1 MPYRSEITDEM
12 KVIDPKT
19 LQDIQESFAHS
30 TGLGVVFTDRDGNHL
45 GEGSNFS
52 EFCRE
57 VNKTESGLQSC
68 FRSNRAA
75 AAQALAKNGPLIFT
89 CHAGLIDIIIPLVID
104 GSYVGTVMAGQI
116 HCSDCNRVDFP
127 PIGVRDQE
135 APWYREKRYE
145 VLRDNVTVMSK
156 QRIEAAANALFML
169 ANYIVDKNIRESLE
183 KELLR
188 KQEILFQEEKNRT
201 MLEHSL
207 KVAQLNA
214 MQKQINPHFMFNILS
229 AISRLIDMGDIVTAQ
244 NVLDIF
250 NKMLRYSLHS
260 KSNIVTLR
268 QEISYIEKYLYLQN
282 FRFNDR
288 VNYTISV
295 TPSLYD
301 LCLPFFSLQVFV
313 ENSIIHGLEPV
324 DREGIIRIDGQD
336 VDGEYVITIEDNGIG
351 MADEELEWFLQ
362 KATVSE
368 GGPLDYTKK
377 ENHFGLSNTIERLQ
391 LHFGSS
397 FSFSVDS
404 SRDRGT
410 RVLLRIQKDDRF
422 MVDGTAERPAG

>member
-1 MPYRSEITDEM
+1 MPCRSEIADEM
-12 KVIDPKT
+12 KIIDPKT
-19 LQDIQESFAHS
+19 LQDIQESFAYS
-30 TGLGVVFTDRDGNHL
+30 TGLGVVFTDREGNHL

-57 VNKTESGLQSC
+57 VNNTESGLQSC
-68 FRSNRAA
+68 FLSNRTA
-75 AAQALAKNGPLIFT
+75 AAQALAKNSPLIFT
-89 CHAGLIDIIIPLVID
+89 CHAGLIDIIIPLVIN

-116 HCSDCNRVDFP
+116 RCGDCTDGDFP
-127 PIGVRDQE
+127 PVGFKNEE
-135 APWYREKRYE
+135 APWYREGRYE
-145 VLRDNVTVMSK
+145 ALREKVTVMSRK
-156 QRIEAAANALFML
+156 RIESAANALFML

-201 MLEHSL
+201 LLEHSL

-244 NVLDIF
+244 NILDIF

-295 TPSLYD
+295 APTLYD

-324 DREGIIRIDGQD
+324 DREGCIRIDGQD
-336 VDGEYVITIEDNGIG
+336 VDGECILTIEDNGIG
-351 MADEELEWFLQ
+351 MGDEELDWFLQ
-362 KATVSE
+362 KATECE

-391 LHFGSS
+391 LHFGSN

-404 SRDRGT
+404 SPARGT
-410 RVLLRIQKDDRF
+410 RIILRIQKDERF
-422 MVDGTAERPAG
+422 MTAETGERAAG